1 MAKSFKVPCPSCEAD
16 VPAKVAQ
23 IGKKID
29 CPKCKYRFSVPD
41 PDATEDDAEPT
52 PKKKGKKKG
61 SPMMLVGIL
70 LGVLANCSASVCL
83 HLDVQF
89 RRCLLLPPERWPHS
103 TGDRLHR

>member
-70 LGVLANCSASVCL
+70 LGVLAVGVLAVGGVL
-83 HLDVQF
+83 MLG
-89 RRCLLLPPERWPHS
+89 
-103 TGDRLHR
+103 GDSGSGTKPNAGGSSLA